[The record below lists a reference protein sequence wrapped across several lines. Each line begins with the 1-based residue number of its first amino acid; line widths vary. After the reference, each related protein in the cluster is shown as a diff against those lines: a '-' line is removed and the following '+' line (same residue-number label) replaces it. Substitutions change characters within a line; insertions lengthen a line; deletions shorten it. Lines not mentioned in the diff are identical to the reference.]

1 MCYDC
6 WPLMALYHE
15 NHIRNVGRY
24 EAEDCGLFT
33 SADIRHP
40 EVINYQ
46 KTSIKKIAADRIC
59 KTGRESTGNLYP
71 GKCLVKLF
79 QFLSVSKTK
88 EELSIVCD
96 QSIVPADV
104 RKVENWH
111 AFKVEGPLNFPQ
123 TGIISS
129 LTKPL
134 AENKIPI
141 FVISTYDTDYLLVES
156 KYFTLAKEVLIKIC
170 SIKE

>member
-1 MCYDC
+1 MTYLESKKLTLAVLPISLAICQ
-6 WPLMALYHE
+6 
-15 NHIRNVGRY
+15 
-24 EAEDCGLFT
+24 FT
-33 SADIRHP
+33 LGTEIPSW
-40 EVINYQ
+40 VF
-46 KTSIKKIAADRIC
+46 KS
-59 KTGRESTGNLYP
+59 S
-71 GKCLVKLF
+71 F
-79 QFLSVSKTK
+79 FSVSQTK

-104 RKVENWH
+104 RKVENWR

-156 KYFTLAKEVLIKIC
+156 KYLTLAKEVLIKIC